1 MNSYIKQP
9 RALALVGMPGA
20 GKSLCAQ
27 HLESEGYFQLRFGA
41 VVENEVRRRGWELNP
56 ANERIV
62 REELRG
68 QHGMAAMA
76 RLSLPTLKTALQ
88 QHQRIVVDGLYSF
101 SEYKLLR
108 EELGAPLAL
117 VAIVAARHLRYQRLA
132 SRLIRPLTPAEAQQR
147 DAQEIE
153 KLEKGGPI
161 AMADYTLLN
170 DGPPENLLKQL
181 DDLLDRLRFSP
192 SSASAPANLDSKL
205 KRRSCH

>member
-1 MNSYIKQP
+1 MDKEQP

-27 HLESEGYFQLRFGA
+27 HLESKGYFQLRFGA
-41 VVENEVRRRGWELNP
+41 MVENEVRRRGWELNP

-62 REELRG
+62 REELRV

-76 RLSLPTLKTALQ
+76 RLSLPTLKVALQ
-88 QHQRIVVDGLYSF
+88 QHQRIVIDGLYSF

-108 EELGAPLAL
+108 EELGAPLVL
-117 VAIVAARHLRYQRLA
+117 VAVVAARHLRYQRLA
-132 SRLIRPLTPAEAQQR
+132 DRPIRPLTPTEAQQR

-192 SSASAPANLDSKL
+192 SSASAPANLD
-205 KRRSCH
+205 C

>member
-1 MNSYIKQP
+1 MDKEQP
-9 RALALVGMPGA
+9 RALILVGMPGA

-27 HLESEGYFQLRFGA
+27 HLESKGYFQLRFGA
-41 VVENEVRRRGWELNP
+41 MVENEVRRRGWELNP

-76 RLSLPTLKTALQ
+76 RLSLPTLKAALQ
-88 QHQRIVVDGLYSF
+88 QHQRIVIDGLYSF

-108 EELGAPLAL
+108 EELGAPLVL
-117 VAIVAARHLRYQRLA
+117 VAVVAARHLRYQRLA
-132 SRLIRPLTPAEAQQR
+132 SRPIRPLTPTEAQQR
-147 DAQEIE
+147 DVQEIE
-153 KLEKGGPI
+153 NLEKGGPI

-181 DDLLDRLRFSP
+181 DNLLDRLRFSP
-192 SSASAPANLDSKL
+192 SSASAPANPDSKL
-205 KRRSCH
+205 KRMSCH

>member
-1 MNSYIKQP
+1 MDKEHP
-9 RALALVGMPGA
+9 RALILVGMPGA

-27 HLESEGYFQLRFGA
+27 HLESKGYFQLRFGA
-41 VVENEVRRRGWELNP
+41 MVENEVRRRGWELNP

-76 RLSLPTLKTALQ
+76 RLSLPALKAALQ
-88 QHQRIVVDGLYSF
+88 QHQRIVIDGLYSF

-108 EELGAPLAL
+108 EELGAPLVL
-117 VAIVAARHLRYQRLA
+117 VAVVAARHLRYQRLA
-132 SRLIRPLTPAEAQQR
+132 SRPIRPLTPTEAQQR
-147 DAQEIE
+147 DVQEIE
-153 KLEKGGPI
+153 NLEKGGPI
-161 AMADYTLLN
+161 ALADYTLLN

-192 SSASAPANLDSKL
+192 SSASAPANPD
-205 KRRSCH
+205 C